1 MKYLLVIY
9 ILFINLIS
17 YSQVGGTLTVIYFDF
32 DSYELSEKSKRSI
45 DSELELFNE
54 TSEIELTGYADIVGN
69 VAYNL
74 KLSQKRSHSVELY
87 LISKGI
93 LAENIVK
100 SEGKGERDEYNQLYK
115 NRAVEISSS
124 TQHIVKKPI
133 QTIIEKKKTEVI
145 EVEKDVVIIEP
156 DTQNVEVKSLSN
168 DINQLEV
175 GETIAVKGL
184 NFIPGRHILLRSS
197 ESKLYELLDILQA
210 NPTLKIEIQGHICC
224 SRDGR
229 DGYDVDTDTK
239 LLSLNRAIN
248 IYNYLVEQGIH
259 PNRLSYKGF
268 GPSQPLVEEIDEWT
282 RQMNRRVEIKIL
294 EK

>member
-1 MKYLLVIY
+1 MKNLLVVS
-9 ILFINLIS
+9 ILFINLIG
-17 YSQVGGTLTVIYFDF
+17 YNQTGRALTVIYFDF
-32 DSYELSEKSKRSI
+32 DSYELSEKSKQSI
-45 DSELELFNE
+45 NSELVLFNE
-54 TSEIELTGYADIVGN
+54 TSEIELTGYADIIGDSS
-69 VAYNL
+69 YNL

-87 LISKGI
+87 LISKGV

-100 SEGKGERDEYNQLYK
+100 SEGKGERNEYTQLYK

-124 TQHIVKKPI
+124 TQHILKTPVQAK
-133 QTIIEKKKTEVI
+133 IEKEKVESI
-145 EVEKDVVIIEP
+145 EREEDVIIEA
-156 DTQNVEVKSLSN
+156 DTQNVEVKSLST

-175 GETIAVKGL
+175 GETIAIKGL